1 MNDKLLSVQNLVK
14 HFPVKAG
21 FFSRTAASIK
31 AVSDVSFEMSS
42 GETLGLVGES
52 GCGKTT
58 VARLIAR
65 LYKPDSG
72 RIEFEKQDIGSLEGS
87 PLKNFRKKTQ
97 MIFQDPYSSL
107 NPRMRVGSIIAEP
120 LEIHGMV
127 ARQDKRRKVEE
138 LLELVGLEKNFY
150 DRYPHEFSGGQ
161 RQRIGIARAIALVPK
176 LIVADEPV
184 SALDMSVAS
193 QIVNLLQELQE
204 KYGLS
209 YLFIS
214 HDLKLVKHLSH
225 RIAVMYLGKI
235 VELAPKTEWQK
246 PLHPYSQALIAA
258 IPVPDPEKKRNRI
271 LLSGEI
277 PSPMN
282 PPSGCAFHTR
292 CPFAEKKCRE
302 EEPEMKEWAKNHWS
316 ACHFT
321 EKINA

>member
-1 MNDKLLSVQNLVK
+1 MTELLRVKNLVK

-21 FFSRTAASIK
+21 FFSRTVASIK
-31 AVSDVSFEMSS
+31 AVNGVSFEMSS

-58 VARLIAR
+58 VARLVAR
-65 LYKPDSG
+65 LYKPDAG
-72 RIEFEKQDIGSLEGS
+72 RIEFEEQEIGSLEGRS
-87 PLKNFRKKTQ
+87 LKNFRKKAQ
-97 MIFQDPYSSL
+97 MIFQDPYASL

-120 LEIHGMV
+120 LEIHGMLSG
-127 ARQDKRRKVEE
+127 RDKRQKVEE
-138 LLELVGLEKNFY
+138 LLEVVGLQKNFY

-184 SALDMSVAS
+184 SSLDMSVAS
-193 QIVNLLQELQE
+193 QIVKLLQNLQE

-214 HDLKLVKHLSH
+214 HDLNLVKHLSH

-235 VELAPKTEWQK
+235 VELASREGWQK
-246 PLHPYSQALIAA
+246 PLHPYSQALIEA

-282 PPSGCAFHTR
+282 PPTGCAFHTR
-292 CPFAEKKCRE
+292 CPFAEKRCRE
-302 EEPEMKEWAKNHWS
+302 EEPEMKEWAKNHWA
-316 ACHFT
+316 ACHFV
-321 EKINA
+321 EKING